1 MRCLF
6 IRRHKY
12 RSPEVRTVALEGDC
26 DILVGSRIEGL
37 EGTMT
42 SVGQPVEKYDFET
55 GVGGIKNED
64 LDWNTS
70 FE

>member
-1 MRCLF
+1 MMFFRK
-6 IRRHKY
+6 HKY
-12 RSPEVRTVALEGDC
+12 RTPDLRTSSIELSL
-26 DILVGSRIEGL
+26 DILVGSRIESL

-42 SVGQPVEKYDFET
+42 SVGQPVESFDFET
-55 GVGGIKNED
+55 GTGGIKNED